1 MTVFFRGEQIGE
13 GHGTSIQQ
21 AEKHAARKALEKY
34 YFPQREWQQYYIKHK
49 MDKGDKKHKKE
60 KPIVPNWNPK
70 ECDKVQNEYKKNIFC
85 IERKNVN
92 HIVKKKELPP
102 EKEAPKWSF
111 ETKNGENSNEW
122 RPRIR
127 EGIWQSPYFI
137 KLQKNE
143 NDKKGHPSTGSSSW
157 NN

>member
-60 KPIVPNWNPK
+60 KPIVPNCNPK
-70 ECDKVQNEYKKNIFC
+70 ECDKVQNEYKK
-85 IERKNVN
+85 K
-92 HIVKKKELPP
+92 HILYRKKKCKSYCK
-102 EKEAPKWSF
+102 EKRAP
-111 ETKNGENSNEW
+111 T
-122 RPRIR
+122 R
-127 EGIWQSPYFI
+127 ER
-137 KLQKNE
+137 
-143 NDKKGHPSTGSSSW
+143 SSKMEF
-157 NN
+157 

>member
-1 MTVFFRGEQIGE
+1 MGLVFNKLRNMRHEKHLKSIIFHRESGNNITSSIKWTREIKNTKRKNLLFQIG
-13 GHGTSIQQ
+13 IQ
-21 AEKHAARKALEKY
+21 RNVINY
-34 YFPQREWQQYYIKHK
+34 K
-49 MDKGDKKHKKE
+49 M
-60 KPIVPNWNPK
+60 NT
-70 ECDKVQNEYKKNIFC
+70 KNIFC

-92 HIVKKKELPP
+92 HIIKKKELPP

>member
-1 MTVFFRGEQIGE
+1 MIQKVVSNNAALLYVPKREAQIYQNTKLLIMDQIPSQNLDIKVGIRGRKQEFEKKNNLVTVFFRGEQIGE

-70 ECDKVQNEYKKNIFC
+70 ECD
-85 IERKNVN
+85 
-92 HIVKKKELPP
+92 
-102 EKEAPKWSF
+102 
-111 ETKNGENSNEW
+111 
-122 RPRIR
+122 
-127 EGIWQSPYFI
+127 
-137 KLQKNE
+137 
-143 NDKKGHPSTGSSSW
+143 
-157 NN
+157 